1 MNVVA
6 IVHAGDDVDVVRWVT
21 EVDVIV
27 AESTDLPALG
37 KERHV
42 QQNLQFITV
51 TIASILKLALGRQ

>member
-1 MNVVA
+1 MLSQSSDVA
-6 IVHAGDDVDVVRWVT
+6 VGD

-51 TIASILKLALGRQ
+51 IIASILKLALERH

>member
-6 IVHAGDDVDVVRWVT
+6 IIHASDVVRWVT

-27 AESTDLPALG
+27 AESTDLG